1 MYKRQEYMRAGKRKA
16 SDGSVRLVKESAK
29 VELTMPDGSVF
40 PGRKR
45 ETEQKI
51 TEIMGMDAGQFT
63 CERRVSCRSG
73 RERTF
78 QSLETVKRTG
88 VPGEG

>member
-1 MYKRQEYMRAGKRKA
+1 
-16 SDGSVRLVKESAK
+16 
-29 VELTMPDGSVF
+29 MPDGSVF

-63 CERRVSCRSG
+63 QMAMIAQGDFLKLLLADSKDRKKIFSRIFFNGGFKE
-73 RERTF
+73 F
-78 QSLETVKRTG
+78 Y
-88 VPGEG
+88 